1 MWLVKKQKGTME
13 VSVFGDLGE
22 DQRPARTANQ
32 SLSSSLASDPW
43 KGPVIR
49 LKVERGRGGGR
60 EEERKERM
68 RGEKN
73 EGWKRW
79 KPKER

>member
-1 MWLVKKQKGTME
+1 
-13 VSVFGDLGE
+13 
-22 DQRPARTANQ
+22 
-32 SLSSSLASDPW
+32 LASDPW

-73 EGWKRW
+73 EGWKV
-79 KPKER
+79 